1 MDIYRIVEAQLTA
14 CDVEKVIKY
23 TGENLVFLYM
33 KNFPV
38 QISHIYNKETMIRK
52 EKL

>member
-1 MDIYRIVEAQLTA
+1 MKPKLKKE
-14 CDVEKVIKY
+14 
-23 TGENLVFLYM
+23 ENLVFLYM

>member
-1 MDIYRIVEAQLTA
+1 MVKR
-14 CDVEKVIKY
+14 
-23 TGENLVFLYM
+23 LYM